1 MNEARLCGGE
11 SMARAYDDDLRRK
24 LLAAH
29 DRGEGWLRELASRFG
44 VSYGWAWK
52 ISAQRKHSGQPER
65 VRHHPGRK
73 PHAGVEAQQ
82 RVLAWVAANPDLT
95 LAEIQSK
102 LASEARVQLSRGR
115 VWYLVRRLGLRLKKS
130 RSTPKSGIRKRTA
143 SGVRSSSKR
152 SAPSRRRS

>member
-1 MNEARLCGGE
+1 
-11 SMARAYDDDLRRK
+11 MARAYDDDLRRK

-65 VRHHPGRK
+65 VRLTSRMM

>member
-29 DRGEGWLRELASRFG
+29 DRGEGSLRELASRFG

-143 SGVRSSSKR
+143 SGGRSSSKR